1 MGARFARQSCV
12 LVAVVLMG
20 GYAAGCGHT
29 SCCGAGWVSQRQMYT
44 TVRPAAFDY
53 PYVAARETRWSHP
66 WPEPTPAEGVVP
78 PGQLVYFGRSLEGS
92 RPSTGQ
98 HLGWIEGVGLR
109 FVDVDALEPAP
120 GNP

>member
-1 MGARFARQSCV
+1 MGVRFARPSCV
-12 LVAVVLMG
+12 LVAVVLLG

-29 SCCGAGWVSQRQMYT
+29 SSCGAGWVSQRQMYT

-78 PGQLVYFGRSLEGS
+78 LEGS
-92 RPSTGQ
+92 RPSTGR
-98 HLGWIEGVGLR
+98 HLGWVEGVGLR
-109 FVDVDALEPAP
+109 FVD
-120 GNP
+120 